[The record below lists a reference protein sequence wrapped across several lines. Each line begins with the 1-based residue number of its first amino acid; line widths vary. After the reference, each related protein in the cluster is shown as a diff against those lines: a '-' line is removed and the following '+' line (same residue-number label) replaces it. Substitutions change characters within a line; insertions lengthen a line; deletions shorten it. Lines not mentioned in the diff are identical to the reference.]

1 MRSERGVTLIEMV
14 LTIVLLGIIGIITA
28 EVFLYSTR
36 SVLTGDAV
44 REATQ
49 VNRLAV
55 DRMIREIRN
64 VRNNTSVITANATT
78 FEFINID
85 GDTVKFDLAGTD
97 LNRVFTDP
105 PSAAVTNKL
114 ATNVS
119 GLAFTYLDNTG
130 TAIGG
135 APIVTPAATNIWS
148 VQIALTVGS
157 GAEAVQFR
165 SQVHPRGF

>member
-1 MRSERGVTLIEMV
+1 MRSERGVTLIELV

-28 EVFLYSTR
+28 EVFIYSTR

-64 VRNNTSVITANATT
+64 VRNDTSVITANAAT
-78 FEFINID
+78 FEFTNID
-85 GDTVKFDLAGTD
+85 GDTIKFVLAGID
-97 LNRVFTDP
+97 LNRVYTDP
-105 PSAAVTNKL
+105 PSPAVTNKL

-119 GLAFTYLDNTG
+119 GLVFTYLDNTG
-130 TAIGG
+130 AAIAG
-135 APIVTPAATNIWS
+135 APIVAPAATNIWS
-148 VQIALTVGS
+148 VQVTLTVGS
-157 GAEAVQFR
+157 GSEAVQFR